1 MSRTLTVGFLII
13 VALVIATI
21 AQTQTEAKPVAI
33 GDAAPDFTLVDH
45 HGTKV
50 TLSDSKGKSA
60 VVLVFYR
67 GYW

>member
-1 MSRTLTVGFLII
+1 MNKVCSTILLII
-13 VALVIATI
+13 ALSVLTP
-21 AQTQTEAKPVAI
+21 AQTSVKPLGA

-45 HGTKV
+45 LGQKQ
-50 TLSDSKGKSA
+50 TLSDFKGKSP